1 MMAAIGTFF
10 FQYRNA
16 VFPFAFLLVL
26 LPGPRLFPDA
36 LVAAA
41 VGAAIAFLGQLVRG
55 LTIGLR
61 YVIRGGKNRRVYAE
75 DLVTDGLYGHTR
87 NPMYVGNLLILAG
100 VAVASNSW
108 GCVGI
113 AIPLFTFVY
122 IAIVAAEERYLRD
135 KFGDGFAAYTREVPR
150 WLLRL
155 QGLRATLAESQ
166 FRWRRVLV
174 KEYGTPTGW
183 ILGICVIALWNL
195 WQTEQLEARANAVEG
210 LIIVMIATALFWLV
224 ARALKKSRTLVAD

>member
-113 AIPLFTFVY
+113 AIPLFAFVY

-155 QGLRATLAESQ
+155 QGLRATLAKSQ